1 MALRVGAVALVVALV
16 ALYALD
22 VLPPPPDL
30 QEAVEDSG
38 RTLGL
43 WLYPFTA
50 GVSFLEGWPPPSL
63 IWPGEFGVIFAG
75 AIAAQSDEIDI
86 VPLIAIV
93 WVTSAASDS
102 LGFALG
108 RRYGRTLLLRAGAP
122 IGFNTEK
129 LDRLDGWFE
138 RFGNATLVI
147 GRLIPIARPL
157 GPFVAGSSTMPYR
170 RFVRWNLIGVTLFSL
185 SFCLLGYIFYE
196 SYDEVTVVI
205 GRAGFAVVAL
215 LAVAAVVVSRRRRRA
230 TR

>member
-1 MALRVGAVALVVALV
+1 MAVRVGAAVAVVVVAVLF
-16 ALYALD
+16 ATD
-22 VLPPPPDL
+22 VLVLPDL

-38 RTLGL
+38 RSLG
-43 WLYPFTA
+43 WSLYPFIA

-63 IWPGEFGVIFAG
+63 VWPGEFGVIFAG

-102 LGFALG
+102 VGFALG
-108 RRYGRTLLLRAGAP
+108 RRYGRALLLRTGAR

-138 RFGNATLVI
+138 RWGSATLVI
-147 GRLIPIARPL
+147 GRLLPIARPL

-170 RFVRWNLIGVTLFSL
+170 RFLRWNLMGVTLFSL
-185 SFCLLGYIFYE
+185 VFCLLGYTFYE

-215 LAVAAVVVSRRRRRA
+215 LAVAALVVSRRRRRA